1 MAGKKYQTRNAG
13 QNVLIAATQVSAGA
27 ANAGDI
33 VALGADGKIDSSM
46 VTGGAGPSTTPY
58 VASEAIGAGKFVNIY
73 ANAGVMNIR
82 LADNSNTRPANGFVV
97 AAVANA
103 ATGAVYELDAVN
115 TGLTGLTVGAT
126 YYLGTAGGV
135 ITPAL
140 DPTTATTGSIDQ
152 KLGFAK
158 SATEL
163 KTDDF
168 DYVVL

>member
-1 MAGKKYQTRNAG
+1 MVDKVLARQNGVTRQYTPVQA
-13 QNVLIAATQVSAGA
+13 SAGA
-27 ANAGDI
+27 ADAGKIPALSSDGKLDPSMYNAG
-33 VALGADGKIDSSM
+33 
-46 VTGGAGPSTTPY
+46 TGVSTTPY
-58 VASEAIGAGKFVNIY
+58 PATEAIGAGKFVNIY
-73 ANAGVMNIR
+73 ANAGVMSVR
-82 LADNSNTRPANGFVV
+82 LADNSNSRPAHGFVL
-97 AAVANA
+97 AAVASSA
-103 ATGAVYELDAVN
+103 QAAVYDLDAIN
-115 TGLTGLTVGAT
+115 TGLSGLTVGST

-140 DPTTATTGSIDQ
+140 DATSAAAGSIDQ